1 MAKTNPLQFIQQVRQ
16 EADKVTWPTR
26 RETFITTVMVM
37 IMVTFAAIFFLT
49 VDAVLSRVVNAV
61 LLYGI

>member
-16 EADKVTWPTR
+16 ETEKVTWPTR
-26 RETFITTVMVM
+26 RETLITTIMVM

-49 VDAVLSRVVNAV
+49 VDAVLSRAVNAL